1 MQKDIGLDILRLMDE
16 TEAQPPVE
24 KPVEFL
30 ASSLKDIRDFPKG
43 VRDECGYQLYKVQLG
58 EQPNDYKPMPT
69 IGPGVEEIRIK
80 DDDGIYRVIYTA
92 RLEDAVYVLH
102 AFQKKTE
109 KTSQTDIDLAK
120 RRFKKLLNDRKAA
133 AK

>member
-1 MQKDIGLDILRLMDE
+1 MQKDIGLDILRLMNE